1 MISKGYEVS
10 QIGLFEKNER
20 EHLKSLIRSEYERCH
35 PDETLED
42 LERRS
47 RFSKEDKG
55 LLRDWMALA
64 MQRAI
69 TSRDGRPVI
78 DLNMAA

>member
-1 MISKGYEVS
+1 MTSKGYEIG
-10 QIGLFEKNER
+10 QIGLFEENER
-20 EHLKSLIRSEYERCH
+20 ERLKSLIRSEYERCH

-42 LERRS
+42 LESRS

-55 LLRDWMALA
+55 LLGDWIALA
-64 MQRAI
+64 MQQAI
-69 TSRDGRPVI
+69 TSRDGKPVI